1 MQCAGNVVKVD
12 MFSPCALL
20 SQKLMRAELLT
31 DRTWISMGSIHMA
44 TDEAEAKDRAK
55 AVVVVKEREEPR
67 VLLRSALFK
76 LEVMT
81 VAQSPMGTAKHRI
94 TTVLLMMIH

>member
-1 MQCAGNVVKVD
+1 MVKVD
-12 MFSPCALL
+12 MCRPCALL

-31 DRTWISMGSIHMA
+31 GRTWISMGSICMA
-44 TDEAEAKDRAK
+44 TDEAKEKDSEK

-76 LEVMT
+76 LEVMA
-81 VAQSPMGTAKHRI
+81 VAQSLMGTAKHRI
-94 TTVLLMMIH
+94 TIVLLMMIH